1 MGWELII
8 KHNFETFETM
18 AIATLNNGKYI
29 LESQLGVGIF
39 GTTYRAIAQPEG
51 KEVVIKT
58 IAPALQAHEDYP
70 AFKSKFMHAG
80 ELLRQCEH
88 PYLAQVIDCFEE
100 NDLPFLVMKYVP
112 GQTLGELQKS
122 GIRFTSDQVVNY
134 TKQIGAALEQ
144 MHDRG
149 LIHGDV
155 RPENI
160 ICRQG
165 TEELVLTDVGI
176 VCNFTLGIH
185 QTYANLLLAGYAS
198 PEYYSQDFSP
208 SPKDDIY
215 SLAATCYSLLTG
227 KPPAIARVNH
237 PYPHPELTNIDP
249 RLEQAIF
256 HFGLQGAEW
265 RSPDLKSWL
274 ALLPDKLLAPVEDNL
289 GAMVSEQAKNSKNS
303 KNSQYSKKSQNSR
316 NSRNLAK
323 NSTEA
328 SGITRAS
335 RLSNSRTLPN
345 LQNSP
350 MKSSS
355 ILKLLVFTGAIAGIS
370 GAGFGLAVRIYR
382 PIVPGDSMLHTEQS
396 FPPRQNW
403 PISETDL

>member
-1 MGWELII
+1 
-8 KHNFETFETM
+8 M
-18 AIATLNNGKYI
+18 AIATLSNGKYI

-51 KEVVIKT
+51 KKVVIKT
-58 IAPALQAHEDYP
+58 LAPALQSHKDYP
-70 AFKSKFMHAG
+70 AFKSKFMHMG
-80 ELLRQCEH
+80 ELLQQCEH
-88 PYLAQVIDCFEE
+88 PHLAHVIDCFEE
-100 NDLPFLVMKYVP
+100 NDLPFLVMNYVP

-122 GIRFTSDQVVNY
+122 GVRFSPEQVVNY
-134 TKQIGAALEQ
+134 TKQIGAALGQ
-144 MHDRG
+144 MHDQG
-149 LIHGDV
+149 LIHSDI
-155 RPENI
+155 RPDNI

-198 PEYYSQDFSP
+198 PEHYSQDFHP

-215 SLAATCYSLLTG
+215 ALAATCYSLLSG
-227 KPPAIARVNH
+227 KSPAIARVHH
-237 PYPHPELTNIDP
+237 PNPHAELTGLDP
-249 RLEQAIF
+249 RLGQAIF

-265 RSPDLKSWL
+265 RSPDMKSWL
-274 ALLPDKLLAPVEDNL
+274 ALLPDKPISSGEYDL
-289 GAMVSEQAKNSKNS
+289 GAMVSKQAKNSKNS
-303 KNSQYSKKSQNSR
+303 R
-316 NSRNLAK
+316 NPAK
-323 NSTEA
+323 NSTKE

-335 RLSNSRTLPN
+335 QLSNARTSPN
-345 LQNSP
+345 LQNSQ
-350 MKSSS
+350 MKSFS
-355 ILKLLVFTGAIAGIS
+355 ILKLLIFTGAIAGIS

-403 PISETDL
+403 PISETGL

>member
-1 MGWELII
+1 
-8 KHNFETFETM
+8 M
-18 AIATLNNGKYI
+18 AIATLSNGKYI

-39 GTTYRAIAQPEG
+39 GTTYRAIVQPEG
-51 KEVVIKT
+51 KKVIIKT
-58 IAPALQAHEDYP
+58 LAPALQSHEDYP
-70 AFKSKFMHAG
+70 AFKSKFMQMG

-88 PYLAQVIDCFEE
+88 PHLAQVIDCFEE
-100 NDLPFLVMKYVP
+100 NDLPFLVMISVP

-122 GIRFTSDQVVNY
+122 GVRFSPEQVVNY
-134 TKQIGAALEQ
+134 TKQIGAALAQ

-149 LIHGDV
+149 LIHCDV

-198 PEYYSQDFSP
+198 PEYYSQDFHP

-215 SLAATCYSLLTG
+215 ALAATCYSLFTG
-227 KPPAIARVNH
+227 KSPAIARVH
-237 PYPHPELTNIDP
+237 RPYPPAELAGIDP
-249 RLEQAIF
+249 RLGLAIF

-274 ALLPDKLLAPVEDNL
+274 ALLPDKPISSGEYDL
-289 GAMVSEQAKNSKNS
+289 GAMVSKQAKNSKNS
-303 KNSQYSKKSQNSR
+303 QHAKKSQNSR
-316 NSRNLAK
+316 NSINSAK

-335 RLSNSRTLPN
+335 RLLNARTSPN
-345 LQNSP
+345 LQNSQ
-350 MKSSS
+350 MKSFS

-370 GAGFGLAVRIYR
+370 GAGFGMAVRIYR

-403 PISETDL
+403 PISETGL

>member
-1 MGWELII
+1 
-8 KHNFETFETM
+8 M
-18 AIATLNNGKYI
+18 AIATLNDGKYI

-39 GTTYRAIAQPEG
+39 GITYRAIAQPEG
-51 KEVVIKT
+51 KKVVIKT
-58 IAPALQAHEDYP
+58 LAPALQSHEDYP
-70 AFKSKFMHAG
+70 AFKSKFMHVG

-88 PYLAQVIDCFEE
+88 PHLVQVIDCFEE
-100 NDLPFLVMKYVP
+100 NDLPFLVMNYVP
-112 GQTLGELQKS
+112 GKTLRELQKS
-122 GIRFTSDQVVNY
+122 GVRFSPEQVVNY
-134 TKQIGAALEQ
+134 TKQIGAALGQ

-149 LIHGDV
+149 LIHSDV
-155 RPENI
+155 RLENI

-198 PEYYSQDFSP
+198 PEHYLQDFHP

-215 SLAATCYSLLTG
+215 ALAATCYSLLTG
-227 KPPAIARVNH
+227 KSPEIARVARVNH
-237 PYPHPELTNIDP
+237 PDPHAELTGLDP

-274 ALLPDKLLAPVEDNL
+274 TLLPDKPISSTENDL
-289 GAMVSEQAKNSKNS
+289 GAMVSDQAKNSKNS
-303 KNSQYSKKSQNSR
+303 QPSKKSQNSR
-316 NSRNLAK
+316 NSRNPAK
-323 NSTEA
+323 NSTKESRTKA
-328 SGITRAS
+328 SQ
-335 RLSNSRTLPN
+335 LSNARTSPN
-345 LQNSP
+345 LQNSQ
-350 MKSSS
+350 MKSFS

-403 PISETDL
+403 PISETGL

>member
-1 MGWELII
+1 
-8 KHNFETFETM
+8 M
-18 AIATLNNGKYI
+18 AIATLNNGKYT

-39 GTTYRAIAQPEG
+39 GTTYKAIAQPGG

-58 IAPALQAHEDYP
+58 LAPALHNHKEYSE
-70 AFKSKFMHAG
+70 FKSKFMHTG
-80 ELLRQCEH
+80 ELLWQCEH
-88 PYLAQVIDCFEE
+88 PHLVRVIDCFEE
-100 NDLPFLVMKYVP
+100 NDLPFLVMIYVP

-122 GIRFTSDQVVNY
+122 GVRFTPEQVVNY
-134 TKQIGAALEQ
+134 TKQIGTALAQ

-176 VCNFTLGIH
+176 VCNFTLGIR

-198 PEYYSQDFSP
+198 PEHYLQDFTP
-208 SPKDDIY
+208 RPADDIY
-215 SLAATCYSLLTG
+215 ALAATCYSLLTG
-227 KPPAIARVNH
+227 KSPAIARVNH
-237 PYPHPELTNIDP
+237 PHAALTGLDP

-265 RSPDLKSWL
+265 RSPDMQSWL
-274 ALLPDKLLAPVEDNL
+274 ALLPDNSIPPLKYDRGVA
-289 GAMVSEQAKNSKNS
+289 VSEETKNPQPS
-303 KNSQYSKKSQNSR
+303 KNSQNSGNSR
-316 NSRNLAK
+316 KPAK
-323 NSTEA
+323 KATAA
-328 SGITRAS
+328 SGITRIS
-335 RLSNSRTLPN
+335 RLLTSRTSPN
-345 LQNSP
+345 LQNSQ

-370 GAGFGLAVRIYR
+370 GAIFGLAVRIYR
-382 PIVPGDSMLHTEQS
+382 PVIPGDSMLHTEQS

-403 PISETDL
+403 PISETGL

>member
-1 MGWELII
+1 
-8 KHNFETFETM
+8 M

-39 GTTYRAIAQPEG
+39 GTTYRAIAQPKG

-58 IAPALQAHEDYP
+58 LAPALQAHEDYP
-70 AFKSKFMHAG
+70 EFKSKFMHTG

-88 PYLAQVIDCFEE
+88 PHLAQVIDCFEE
-100 NDLPFLVMKYVP
+100 NDLPFLVMTYVP

-122 GIRFTSDQVVNY
+122 GIRFTPKQVVNY
-134 TKQIGAALEQ
+134 AKQIGAALGQ

-165 TEELVLTDVGI
+165 TEELILTDVGI

-198 PEYYSQDFSP
+198 PEHYSQDFSP

-215 SLAATCYSLLTG
+215 ALAATCYSLLTG
-227 KPPAIARVNH
+227 KSPAIARVNH
-237 PYPHPELTNIDP
+237 PAPSTELTGFDP

-274 ALLPDKLLAPVEDNL
+274 ALLPDNPLSPLKYDQS
-289 GAMVSEQAKNSKNS
+289 AMAFTNSKNSKNSRNSKNSKNS
-303 KNSQYSKKSQNSR
+303 KNSRKPAKKST
-316 NSRNLAK
+316 A
-323 NSTEA
+323 E
-328 SGITRAS
+328 SGITRAATP
-335 RLSNSRTLPN
+335 LTTRTSPN
-345 LQNSP
+345 LQNSQ
-350 MKSSS
+350 MKSVS

-370 GAGFGLAVRIYR
+370 GAVFGLAVRIYR
-382 PIVPGDSMLHTEQS
+382 PIIPGDSMLHTEQS

-403 PISETDL
+403 PISETGL